1 MGAAVPAQTTA
12 RGSRQQLHIG
22 ARPGERAGS
31 SQRQT
36 GKERQGT
43 RQADRQ
49 TDNSEGEQ
57 ATALQRSK
65 ARGESRQLSET
76 DR

>member
-12 RGSRQQLHIG
+12 RGSRQQLHTE

-36 GKERQGT
+36 GKERQT
-43 RQADRQ
+43 ERQ

-57 ATALQRSK
+57 ATAPHRSK
-65 ARGESRQLSET
+65 AKGESRQLSET

>member
-1 MGAAVPAQTTA
+1 M
-12 RGSRQQLHIG
+12 RGSRLQLQTG
-22 ARPGERAGS
+22 ARPVERAGS

-36 GKERQGT
+36 GKEKQET

-49 TDNSEGEQ
+49 TDRETDNSEGEQ
-57 ATALQRSK
+57 ATAIHRSK